1 MDAAREAGLTR
12 ILLAGRPTKDHL
24 LDSAGAGVA
33 WLDYDR
39 DGNLDAYLPNGWKLA
54 AGAVV
59 EKGRNALYRNRGD
72 GTFEDVTHHAGV
84 GGEGGWYTG
93 VAVADF
99 DEDGFPDILVT
110 AFGSNLLYRNRGDG
124 TFENVAR
131 RAGIESPG
139 WNTGAAF
146 FDADGDGDLDLY
158 IAAYIQCSLQDV
170 LDARPSLDWKGVDKV
185 AFGPFGLPGAADH
198 FFLSDGAGRFQEATI
213 SAGLEDRALAFG
225 FGVRAGDWDRD
236 GDLDLYVANDSDAN
250 YLYRNE
256 GRGRFLE
263 TALWS
268 GAAFGAAGAAQAG
281 MGIAVGDPDRDGFL
295 DLFVTNF
302 AEDYSTLYRGDGAG
316 FFRDVSEEA
325 GVAGPTFLPLS
336 WGAAFADLD
345 GDGDEDLVVANG
357 HIYPQ
362 VDRHREFGLSYAQ
375 RNLLLENLG
384 SGRFRDAGGSAGPGF
399 AVALSSRGLAA
410 GDYDND
416 GDLDL
421 LISNLDAPPTL
432 LRNDTPRRGSW
443 LTVILEVPPGKGT
456 VIGTLVKVTAV
467 GRTLIRDVASSGSYL
482 SAHDPRVHF
491 GLGDTDRV
499 DRVEVRWPDGTRTEL
514 SQIEANRFVTIRK
527 DSGAGKDQGRQEGE
541 KVRGVGGMRRSA
553 AMQTAACR
561 APRHHQREIVV
572 ARSVRIP
579 VHGADDPPGDA
590 ARVGRRRA
598 RHGRHHPL
606 HSELAGARRAGLG
619 ETVTVDH

>member
-1 MDAAREAGLTR
+1 MDVAPQAGLTR
-12 ILLAGRPTKDHL
+12 PLLAGRPTKDHL
-24 LDSAGAGVA
+24 LESAGAGVA

-39 DGNLDAYLPNGWKLA
+39 DGHLDVFLPNGWKLA
-54 AGAVV
+54 GSAVV

-72 GTFEDVTHHAGV
+72 GTFEDVTDKAGV
-84 GGEGGWYTG
+84 GGEGGWYSG

-99 DEDGFPDILVT
+99 DQDGFPDILVT
-110 AFGSNLLYRNRGDG
+110 AFGPNLLYRNRGDG

-158 IAAYIQCSLQDV
+158 IAAYIDCSLQDV
-170 LDARPSLDWKGVDKV
+170 LGARPTLDWKGVDKV
-185 AFGPFGLPGAADH
+185 AFGPFGLPGAPDH
-198 FFLSDGAGRFQEATI
+198 FFRLDGAGRFEEATAA
-213 SAGLEDRALAFG
+213 AGLEDRILAFG

-236 GDLDLYVANDSDAN
+236 GDADLYVANDSDAN

-263 TALWS
+263 TALWA
-268 GAAFGAAGAAQAG
+268 GAAFGAEGVAQAG
-281 MGIAVGDPDRDGFL
+281 MGIAAGDPDGDGFL

-302 AEDYSTLYRGDGAG
+302 AEDYNTLYRGDGAG
-316 FFRDVSEEA
+316 FFRDVTEES
-325 GVAGPTFLPLS
+325 GVAGPTFQPLS

-345 GDGDEDLVVANG
+345 ADGDEDLVVANG

-362 VDRHREFGLSYAQ
+362 VDRHPELGVAYEE

-384 SGRFRDAGGSAGPGF
+384 SGRFRDASASAGPGF
-399 AVALSSRGLAA
+399 GRALVSRGLAP

-443 LTVILEVPPGKGT
+443 LTVILDVPPGRGT
-456 VIGTLVKVTAV
+456 VIGTLVTVKAG

-482 SAHDPRVHF
+482 SVQDPRLHF
-491 GLGDTDRV
+491 GLGDATRA
-499 DRVEVRWPDGTRTEL
+499 DRVEVRWPDGTKTEL
-514 SQIEANRFVTIRK
+514 SDVGADRFLTISRT
-527 DSGAGKDQGRQEGE
+527 SGA
-541 KVRGVGGMRRSA
+541 A
-553 AMQTAACR
+553 AP
-561 APRHHQREIVV
+561 PR
-572 ARSVRIP
+572 P
-579 VHGADDPPGDA
+579 
-590 ARVGRRRA
+590 
-598 RHGRHHPL
+598 
-606 HSELAGARRAGLG
+606 
-619 ETVTVDH
+619 